1 MIRFMQSEKGFA
13 LTYIYL
19 LAAVLSVVMSAF
31 FWAAFAEVRL
41 SEDML
46 NVNQAFYLAE
56 AAVDHMVYNL
66 NNGITGDVA
75 GETTDGLY
83 SASYADGQITAIG
96 TARFGRTRTIYATVE
111 RECTFVPRGA
121 FCASDGFGTGL
132 LARFV
137 FDGRDHN
144 ASGAL
149 TGDAGEFGV
158 SSGEGEA
165 FSPGALTKIGGHGNA
180 PKAFW
185 QYSSGVDYETD
196 AEWTTPVTP
205 ESMLGLEAGDLN
217 QYKTTTK
224 PPPNFR
230 GVYYLN
236 NPQWDIVD
244 FGTAV
249 GSDGITGSYGIL
261 IVENDSFWSS
271 FLGAYKGNFTGILIS
286 DTFLTITNDFQTI
299 GNVSATGPFCGI
311 GGSDTYF
318 LYSDGVV
325 QDVLTQYLGGK
336 VVRYTV
342 TKWTDGAQY

>member
-1 MIRFMQSEKGFA
+1 MTRFLRSDKGFA

-19 LAAVLSVVMSAF
+19 LAAILSVIMTAF
-31 FWAAFAEVRL
+31 FWTAFAEVRT
-41 SEDML
+41 SENIL

-56 AAVDHMVYNL
+56 SAVDHMIYNL
-66 NNGITGDVA
+66 NNGLTGTLS
-75 GETTDGLY
+75 GTTADGSY
-83 SASYADGQITAIG
+83 SASYSNGQITATG
-96 TARFGRTRTIYATVE
+96 TARFNRVRTVYATVE
-111 RECTFVPRGA
+111 QECTFVPRGA
-121 FCASDGFGTGL
+121 FCAGNGFGTGL

-158 SSGEGEA
+158 SSRESQIFA
-165 FSPGALTKIGGHGNA
+165 PGALTKIGGHGHA

-185 QYSSGVDYETD
+185 QYSSGIDYETD
-196 AEWTTPVTP
+196 TEWTTPVTP
-205 ESMLGLEAGDLN
+205 ESVMGLEAGDLD

-224 PPPNFR
+224 PPANFR

-249 GSDGITGSYGIL
+249 GADGITGSYGIL

-271 FLGAYKGNFTGILIS
+271 FLGSYRGNFTGVLVS
-286 DTFLTITNDFQTI
+286 DTFLTITNDLQII
-299 GNVSATGPFCGI
+299 GNVSATGPFCGL
-311 GGSDTYF
+311 GGADSYF

-336 VVRYTV
+336 AVRYTV
-342 TKWTDGAQY
+342 TKWTDSAQY